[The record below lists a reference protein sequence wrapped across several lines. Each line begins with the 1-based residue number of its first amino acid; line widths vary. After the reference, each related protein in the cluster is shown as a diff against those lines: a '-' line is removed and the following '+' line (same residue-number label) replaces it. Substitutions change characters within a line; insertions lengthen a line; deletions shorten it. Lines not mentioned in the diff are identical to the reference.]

1 MTDTQATVPTVPPG
15 WRDQLVLA
23 LRLRDVPG
31 ARIGEILAEVEEF
44 CADSG
49 VDAETAFGAPA
60 AYAESLTTSEGRARP
75 SLREDLRT
83 TGRALVGFVG
93 LVVIMACVVDDGP
106 DLAITVGWLLGL
118 AVVLAGSVLTVR
130 VLGRVATT
138 SWRGMA
144 GVAAVIAVTLAVV
157 VALGVLLTTTVV
169 TVPDVVAVT
178 LGAVLLVGDAVA
190 GTVRARRRPT
200 ADVVSAPGADPEWV
214 RRRNVRADILAAWLL
229 PAFAVVGVGV
239 LLVMN
244 AVLDRL
250 A

>member
-1 MTDTQATVPTVPPG
+1 
-15 WRDQLVLA
+15 
-23 LRLRDVPG
+23 
-31 ARIGEILAEVEEF
+31 
-44 CADSG
+44 
-49 VDAETAFGAPA
+49 
-60 AYAESLTTSEGRARP
+60 
-75 SLREDLRT
+75 
-83 TGRALVGFVG
+83 
-93 LVVIMACVVDDGP
+93 
-106 DLAITVGWLLGL
+106 
-118 AVVLAGSVLTVR
+118 
-130 VLGRVATT
+130 
-138 SWRGMA
+138 MA
-144 GVAAVIAVTLAVV
+144 GVAAVIAATLAVV

-229 PAFAVVGVGV
+229 PAFAVAGVGV

>member
-1 MTDTQATVPTVPPG
+1 MTHTQAATG
-15 WRDQLVLA
+15 
-23 LRLRDVPG
+23 
-31 ARIGEILAEVEEF
+31 
-44 CADSG
+44 
-49 VDAETAFGAPA
+49 
-60 AYAESLTTSEGRARP
+60 EGRA
-75 SLREDLRT
+75 LREDLRT

-118 AVVLAGSVLTVR
+118 AVVLVGSVLTVR
-130 VLGRVATT
+130 VLGSVATT
-138 SWRGMA
+138 EWRGMA
-144 GVAAVIAVTLAVV
+144 GVAAVVAVTLAAV

-178 LGAVLLVGDAVA
+178 VGAVLLVGDAVV
-190 GTVRARRRPT
+190 GTVRAVRRPT

-239 LLVMN
+239 LLGMN